1 MINTSIRN
9 ALHNFL
15 FRSVHSQA
23 IRWTILL
30 LIIGTLTACRP
41 SDPAIPSPGD
51 AAAIASAHEFADTVL
66 LGGAVY
72 TSNPD
77 QPWVEAVAV
86 LGDEIVFVGDEP
98 GASEWIGPDT
108 QVHQLTGKM
117 LLPGFHDAHAHIMA
131 GGGTLNRCDLQ
142 DSRSPDRLKEL
153 LFECARDRNYAQDE
167 WVVGNRWPLAAFE
180 NGAPSKDWLDEVFGD
195 RPAYFVD
202 SFGHNAWVSSRALQI
217 AGIDMLTPNPDG
229 GVIVRDSSG
238 AAAGTLREDAMS
250 LVAQHIP
257 TASHEKLSVDL
268 KSGLA
273 EVARFGVTSFIEP
286 GLDQQQAEVYQQADS
301 EGWLTARVLGSLSP
315 NSEAAGHFGDEVY
328 ALLEQRDQWRSE
340 HFNVDSVKVYIDGVI
355 ETETSYMLQP
365 YLSGKNF
372 EPFYSAQE
380 LAELY
385 RRLDA
390 LGLQIHTHA
399 IGDAAIRHAL
409 DAYESMLKAN
419 GPNDNRHHITHL
431 QLIDQADIPR
441 FGELNVAANFQ
452 GAWTWP
458 DQYIDVAV
466 NVVGMERTQ
475 QFYPVASIQRSGG
488 MLVGGSDWDVTTLN
502 PLYAIE
508 GLVRRQDPDAA
519 EGPELGSNE
528 AIDLD
533 TALAM
538 YTRNAARIMRQ
549 ENISGSIEV
558 GKKADMVVLDRNL
571 FEVPATQINEAK
583 VEMTLLGGRIVYE
596 RNEQKSG
603 QDKLPE

>member
-1 MINTSIRN
+1 MKTSLQNTGY
-9 ALHNFL
+9 AFL
-15 FRSVHSQA
+15 SAICHSH
-23 IRWTILL
+23 RTRRMMLLL
-30 LIIGTLTACRP
+30 LIFALAACRP
-41 SDPAIPSPGD
+41 ADPAIPPPVD
-51 AAAIASAHEFADTVL
+51 AADTAKAHEFADTAF

-77 QPWVEAVAV
+77 QPWAEAVAV
-86 LGDEIVFVGDEP
+86 LGDEIVFVGDEQ
-98 GASEWIGPDT
+98 GASEWIGPET
-108 QVHQLTGKM
+108 QVHPLAGKM

-142 DSRSPDRLKEL
+142 DSRSPDKLKEL
-153 LFECARDRNYAQDE
+153 LFECARDRNHAADE
-167 WVVGNRWPLAAFE
+167 WVVGSRWPLAAFE
-180 NGAPSKDWLDEVFGD
+180 NGAPSKEWLDEAFGD

-217 AGIDMLTPNPDG
+217 AGIDMLTPDPAG

-238 AAAGTLREDAMS
+238 AASGTLREDAMG

-257 TASHEKLSVDL
+257 NPIHEKLSVDL

-273 EVARFGVTSFIEP
+273 EAARFGVTSFIEP
-286 GLDQQQAEVYQQADS
+286 GLDQQQAEVYQQADRD
-301 EGWLTARVLGSLSP
+301 GWLTARVLGSLSP
-315 NSEAAGHFGDEVY
+315 NSEAAGHFGDEIF
-328 ALLEQRDQWRSE
+328 AMLEQRDQWRSE

-355 ETETSYMLQP
+355 ETETSYMLHP

-372 EPFYSAQE
+372 EPFYSAAV

-385 RRLDA
+385 QRLDA

-419 GPNDNRHHITHL
+419 GPHDNRHHITHL
-431 QLIDQADIPR
+431 QLIDPADIPR

-466 NVVGMERTQ
+466 DVVGMERTQ

-508 GLVRRQDPDAA
+508 GLVRRRDPDVA

-528 AIDLD
+528 TIDLD

-538 YTRNAARIMRQ
+538 YTRNAAWIMRQ
-549 ENISGSIEV
+549 EEISGSIET
-558 GKKADMVVLDRNL
+558 GKKADLIVLDRNL
-571 FEVPATQINEAK
+571 FEVPTTHINEAQVELTMMGGK
-583 VEMTLLGGRIVYE
+583 VVYAINLKQGPEMGAR
-596 RNEQKSG
+596 
-603 QDKLPE
+603 